1 MVVGTITN
9 AIITCDFSSTSSAG
23 WLFFINVT
31 LIVFFFARGVVH
43 KLVVLVMLVK
53 QVVLVVGRARVRMY
67 IRARVRVDISRARW
81 RASICQ

>member
-1 MVVGTITN
+1 MLLLHATFQVPALLGN
-9 AIITCDFSSTSSAG
+9 R
-23 WLFFINVT
+23 LFFINAT
-31 LIVFFFARGVVH
+31 LIVIFARGVVN

-53 QVVLVVGRARVRMY
+53 QVVLVVGRARMRMY

>member
-1 MVVGTITN
+1 MLLLH
-9 AIITCDFSSTSSAG
+9 AISPVPALLGNT
-23 WLFFINVT
+23 LFFINDT
-31 LIVFFFARGVVH
+31 LIVFFARGVVN